1 MDDTSE
7 PDILVQRLHQ
17 LAVRNG
23 ITVKEMAEKCGVPK
37 SSLEGYMR
45 LRGAKR
51 PGVDAVIAIA
61 DAMNV
66 SIDWLVGRSDSKE
79 IGEAERRRIGMAM
92 YKLVVDI
99 LKDIDRAQDS
109 TEEPIVAGGKIG
121 NREIGDYAV
130 RVMLHFMATE
140 NLFPIGDY
148 DTFRILD
155 EMLQK
160 MHG

>member
-1 MDDTSE
+1 WVCSCSTATTLDSQDES
-7 PDILVQRLHQ
+7 LSGFVQQ
-17 LAVRNG
+17 S
-23 ITVKEMAEKCGVPK
+23 P
-37 SSLEGYMR
+37 
-45 LRGAKR
+45 
-51 PGVDAVIAIA
+51 
-61 DAMNV
+61 MNV

-79 IGEAERRRIGMAM
+79 IGEAERRQIGMAM

-140 NLFPIGDY
+140 NLFPSGDY

-155 EMLQK
+155 EMLQM